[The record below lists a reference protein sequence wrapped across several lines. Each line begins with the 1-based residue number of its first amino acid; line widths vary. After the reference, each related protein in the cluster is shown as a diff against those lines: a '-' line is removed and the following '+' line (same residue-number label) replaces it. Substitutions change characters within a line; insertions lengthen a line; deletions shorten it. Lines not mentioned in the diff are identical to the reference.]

1 MYVQYMYMYTCA
13 YIYMRGLILSLFWKG
28 FTEKGAIA
36 SMIVG
41 FLGVLFFKFVMPT
54 IGWVGIYFDK
64 IAELA
69 PALLLGILT
78 GYLVSKMYLFVS
90 CYGPW

>member
-1 MYVQYMYMYTCA
+1 
-13 YIYMRGLILSLFWKG
+13 
-28 FTEKGAIA
+28 
-36 SMIVG
+36 MIVG

-78 GYLVSKMYLFVS
+78 GYLVSKMYPDKELENEFNKINK
-90 CYGPW
+90 